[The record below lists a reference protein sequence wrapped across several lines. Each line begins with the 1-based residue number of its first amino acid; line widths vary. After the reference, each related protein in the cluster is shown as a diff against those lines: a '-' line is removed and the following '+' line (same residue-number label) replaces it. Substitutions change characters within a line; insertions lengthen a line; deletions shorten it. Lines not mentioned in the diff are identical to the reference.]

1 MSELRKVT
9 MNFYSEDIAY
19 LEGLHGQ
26 GWSTEIREMVHN
38 VVGWMQQMRRERT
51 EEEDEY
57 LNP

>member
-26 GWSTEIREMVHN
+26 GWSTEIREIVHRH
-38 VVGWMQQMRRERT
+38 VLWMTKE
-51 EEEDEY
+51 EVLEEDEY
-57 LNP
+57 LDHR

>member
-26 GWSTEIREMVHN
+26 GWSTEIREIVHRA
-38 VVGWMQQMRRERT
+38 VVEFREAIGV
-51 EEEDEY
+51 EMEDEY
-57 LNP
+57 LDPR